1 MHGVRCRRSAGTKV
15 ITNEIPH
22 VALPAR
28 KVQEHVRM
36 NIITD
41 LQPWTWSLFK
51 TIDELLFK
59 LFICHCF
66 AVFSLSQNVQKD
78 TDLFISMKGPSGR
91 EKFSLVAAKSNIPW
105 DHLGVYDATMSVLC
119 NDGAL
124 HNAMLTSLV
133 DPVGMTFMPKNIL
146 VTHNCCQELG
156 KV

>member
-1 MHGVRCRRSAGTKV
+1 M
-15 ITNEIPH
+15 
-22 VALPAR
+22 
-28 KVQEHVRM
+28 
-36 NIITD
+36 
-41 LQPWTWSLFK
+41 
-51 TIDELLFK
+51 LFK

-66 AVFSLSQNVQKD
+66 VAVFSLSQNVQKD

-91 EKFSLVAAKSNIPW
+91 EKFSLVERQSPTSREIT
-105 DHLGVYDATMSVLC
+105 LGVYDATMSALC

-133 DPVGMTFMPKNIL
+133 DPVGMTFIPKNIL